1 MPEPRKKTDKLFTY
15 GDYCT
20 WSDEIRCELIDGE
33 VFDMT
38 PGPGRLHQ
46 QISGEL
52 FVQFHSF
59 FKGKPCQVYS
69 APFDVRLPRRKETDE
84 EIKTVVQPDIV
95 VVCDESKLDDKGC
108 RGAPDLIIEILS
120 PSTASKDRVRKLNL
134 YERHGV
140 REFWIVDPNGDVMR
154 FNLGADGRYG
164 RPLTLDRTM
173 TLASEIFP
181 GLSIIL
187 DDVFPKPP
195 KPPKGVRQP
204 PPIFG

>member
-1 MPEPRKKTDKLFTY
+1 MPEPKKMTGISYTY

-46 QISGEL
+46 EL
-52 FVQFHSF
+52 SMEFATQLHSF
-59 FKGKPCQVYS
+59 FKGKPCRVYA
-69 APFDVRLPRRKETDE
+69 APFDVRLPNRKEADE

-108 RGAPDLIIEILS
+108 RGAPDLIVEIVS
-120 PSTASKDRVRKLNL
+120 PSTSSKDHVRKLNL
-134 YERHGV
+134 YEHHGV

-154 FNLGADGRYG
+154 FNLGPGGRYG
-164 RPLTLDRTM
+164 RPLTFDRTM
-173 TLASEIFP
+173 TLTSEIFP

-195 KPPKGVRQP
+195 KSVRQP
-204 PPIFG
+204 PPTFG